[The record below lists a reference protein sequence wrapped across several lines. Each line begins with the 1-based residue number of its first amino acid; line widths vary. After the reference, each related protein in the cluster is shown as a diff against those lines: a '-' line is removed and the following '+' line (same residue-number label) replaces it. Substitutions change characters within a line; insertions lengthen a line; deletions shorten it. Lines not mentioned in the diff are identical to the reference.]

1 MSDISGGVEVIKA
14 VPSIPAI
21 KNQIPRVPELEQ
33 RFQCWLA
40 GGHDTSWPGLSY
52 LAGFRDWLRGCE
64 RRPTLFL
71 WSVFFS
77 LLSVVC
83 ALGMVIGYLF
93 LPYLPG
99 FLSHLPGFPGSFGP
113 GERIVAAGFVWLAG
127 AALIIFFSRAVSWTI
142 TAIDQRV
149 CYRCG
154 SHKARLDGLCFK
166 CIRQVLADQT
176 MNPTVRKEELILAFG
191 LHEAGVEVVPLA
203 RDRDWEFDNFVSV
216 PDIGHGVG
224 GLSIDTK
231 VLLERVLRVVPQFKL
246 RVARAVPFDP
256 VLCLEVRET
265 KKGEC
270 YSYVYIGLHLI

>member
-1 MSDISGGVEVIKA
+1 MSDILKA
-14 VPSIPAI
+14 VR
-21 KNQIPRVPELEQ
+21 NQIPRVPELEQ
-33 RFQCWLA
+33 RFHHWLA
-40 GGHDTSWPGLSY
+40 GGHDTNWPGLFY

-77 LLSVVC
+77 LLFVVC
-83 ALGMVIGYLF
+83 ALGMIIGYSF
-93 LPYLPG
+93 PSYLPG
-99 FLSHLPGFPGSFGP
+99 FLPHLPGFPSSFGP
-113 GERIVAAGFVWLAG
+113 GERIVTAGFVWLAG

-149 CYRCG
+149 CCRCG

-166 CIRQVLADQT
+166 CIRQVFADQ
-176 MNPTVRKEELILAFG
+176 MMDPTVRKEELILAFG

-203 RDRDWEFDNFVSV
+203 RDRDWEFGNFVSV

-224 GLSIDTK
+224 GFSIDME
-231 VLLERVLRVVPQFKL
+231 VLLERVSEVIPQFKL

-256 VLCLEVRET
+256 VLCLEIRGT
-265 KKGEC
+265 KKEEY
-270 YSYVYIGLHLI
+270 YSGYVYIGLHLI